1 MDEKPPQRQDPI
13 AVAVLGCAVLLLIG
27 LVLYVVLSKPAAPE
41 KPGWIAELRGKL
53 QPAPPKPQVSPARP
67 QIAPTRPD
75 AAKKP
80 TAIPARP
87 QPSAWVV
94 PEAGRTWRYAV
105 TVEPSVW
112 RDVTLTYR
120 SMREGDALVVL
131 ADFRH
136 AGGQMDFRLGT
147 FARGHPSH
155 ANVRFPGFFM
165 HASYFEPP
173 LEAGQRVSWE
183 WPWQLAGGAVKNG
196 RLKRFHGQVVRW
208 ENVQV
213 PAGTYSAAVIET
225 DLYYIDDG
233 RAQAKAKETLWY
245 APKVSQVVKV
255 VREGRVPD
263 ESVGRIVAE
272 LVEYR

>member
-1 MDEKPPQRQDPI
+1 MNGQPPKRQDPI
-13 AVAVLGCAVLLLIG
+13 AVAVLGCAVLLAAGLI
-27 LVLYVVLSKPAAPE
+27 LYVVLSKPSAPE
-41 KPGWIAELRGKL
+41 KPGLMAELRAKL
-53 QPAPPKPQVSPARP
+53 QPEPAKREPAR
-67 QIAPTRPD
+67 
-75 AAKKP
+75 KP
-80 TAIPARP
+80 SAIPAKPP
-87 QPSAWVV
+87 QPPGGTL

-105 TVEPSVW
+105 TVEPEVW

-120 SMREGDALVVL
+120 TAREGDALVVL
-131 ADFRH
+131 TDFRH
-136 AGGQMDFRLGT
+136 AGGQMNFRLGT

-155 ANVRFPGFFM
+155 ASVRFPGFFM
-165 HASYFEPP
+165 HASYLDQP

-183 WPWQLAGGAVKNG
+183 WPWQLSGGVVKSG
-196 RLKRFHGQVVRW
+196 RLKRFHGRVARW

-213 PAGTYSAAVIET
+213 PAGSYTAAVIET

-263 ESVGRIVAE
+263 EGVGRIVAE
-272 LVEYR
+272 LAEYR